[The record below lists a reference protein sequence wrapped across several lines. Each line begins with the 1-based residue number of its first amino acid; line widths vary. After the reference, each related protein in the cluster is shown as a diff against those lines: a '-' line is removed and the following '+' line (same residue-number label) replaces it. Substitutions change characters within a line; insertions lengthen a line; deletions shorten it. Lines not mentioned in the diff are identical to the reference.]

1 VIAPGQ
7 ETPKPSQNATEGF
20 PEQRT
25 CLRRAAV
32 IDRGQSLRS
41 VIGSVVNWN
50 LFRGTG
56 LALKPHKPPAKPG
69 ILTTLESQ
77 EVKIVAVKKNLT
89 RVSTALLVAA
99 CLGSS
104 AWAQHRVAIDNFG
117 RVNDTYFRGAQP
129 EAADYASLAAM
140 GVKTIINLTSHDADP
155 GEQAMVTRNGMA
167 YLQIP
172 MSTRVD
178 PTNDQIATFLSVV
191 NDPAR
196 QPVYVHC
203 VGGRHRTGVMTAVYR
218 MTHDGWTAARAF
230 REMKQY
236 KYGADFLH
244 PEFKRFV
251 YAYRPETSPI
261 VATQITV
268 TR

>member
-1 VIAPGQ
+1 
-7 ETPKPSQNATEGF
+7 
-20 PEQRT
+20 
-25 CLRRAAV
+25 
-32 IDRGQSLRS
+32 
-41 VIGSVVNWN
+41 
-50 LFRGTG
+50 
-56 LALKPHKPPAKPG
+56 
-69 ILTTLESQ
+69 
-77 EVKIVAVKKNLT
+77 VKKNLA
-89 RVSTALLVAA
+89 RVSTALLVVAW
-99 CLGSS
+99 CLGSP
-104 AWAQHRVAIDNFG
+104 AWAQYGVAIDNFG
-117 RVNDTYFRGAQP
+117 RVNDSYFRGAQP
-129 EAADYASLAAM
+129 VAADYASLAAM

-155 GEQAMVTRNGMA
+155 NEPGMVARHGMM

-172 MSTRVD
+172 MSTRVE
-178 PTNDQIATFLSVV
+178 PTKDQIASFLAIV

-218 MTHDGWTAARAF
+218 MTHDGWTAERAF

-251 YAYRPETSPI
+251 YNYRPGTSPL
-261 VATQITV
+261 VATQIAV

>member
-1 VIAPGQ
+1 MPPKGGGVRYSGQDTPAARQRIRNKPQPASWYKLCPGDDNPLPLQ
-7 ETPKPSQNATEGF
+7 GF
-20 PEQRT
+20 SKF
-25 CLRRAAV
+25 LNVRRWTVRKTNCARAFTAV
-32 IDRGQSLRS
+32 L
-41 VIGSVVNWN
+41 VT
-50 LFRGTG
+50 L
-56 LALKPHKPPAKPG
+56 LG
-69 ILTTLESQ
+69 I
-77 EVKIVAVKKNLT
+77 
-89 RVSTALLVAA
+89 
-99 CLGSS
+99 GSS
-104 AWAQHRVAIDNFG
+104 AAAQNPLGIENFG
-117 RVNDTYFRGAQP
+117 KVNNTYYRGAQP
-129 EAADYASLAAM
+129 EAAGYASLAAM

-172 MSTRVD
+172 MSTRVE
-178 PTNDQIATFLSVV
+178 PTKDQLATFLSVV

-218 MTHDGWTAARAF
+218 MTHDGWTADRAF

-251 YAYRPETSPI
+251 YSYRPETSPL
-261 VATQITV
+261 VATQIAV
-268 TR
+268 SR